1 MHYLNSLIAVAAVSL
16 WGTGAFA
23 AAECVGPNKLG
34 NTWSLV
40 CAADGGGDEYYQCD
54 YVLSVTNAQGL
65 SSTVDASGSV
75 AEGQSGVIIWSAI
88 QQDGSDITSAVVD
101 RGSCSR

>member
-1 MHYLNSLIAVAAVSL
+1 MHYLSSVIAVAAVSL
-16 WGTGAFA
+16 WGTAALA
-23 AAECVGPNKLG
+23 AAECVGPTRLG
-34 NTWSLV
+34 NTWNLV
-40 CAADGGGDEYYQCD
+40 CAADDAGDDYYQCD

-75 AEGQSGVIIWSAI
+75 RQGQSGVIIWSAI
-88 QQDGSDITSAVVD
+88 QHDGAEIMAAVVE